1 MVHDEQALCQT
12 GDTVRIKEVMKMSK
26 HKKHTLVEILKSEHI
41 EFQSVEP
48 QWMAIQTEWDREEK
62 KEEPQPPKPQNM
74 GHLFYNKNTS
84 KK

>member
-26 HKKHTLVEILKSEHI
+26 HKKHTLVEILKSERI

-48 QWMAIQTEWDREEK
+48 Q
-62 KEEPQPPKPQNM
+62 
-74 GHLFYNKNTS
+74 
-84 KK
+84 

>member
-1 MVHDEQALCQT
+1 MKMMKKTKRLVARHRNFMVHDEQALCQT

-48 QWMAIQTEWDREEK
+48 Q
-62 KEEPQPPKPQNM
+62 
-74 GHLFYNKNTS
+74 
-84 KK
+84 